1 MGEGGKTIV
10 QGRVGEGDGAGTSG
24 GKRWCKAKQGKE
36 GLMVRGQAGEDVVDG
51 ARPSWGRR
59 WCEAE

>member
-1 MGEGGKTIV
+1 MV